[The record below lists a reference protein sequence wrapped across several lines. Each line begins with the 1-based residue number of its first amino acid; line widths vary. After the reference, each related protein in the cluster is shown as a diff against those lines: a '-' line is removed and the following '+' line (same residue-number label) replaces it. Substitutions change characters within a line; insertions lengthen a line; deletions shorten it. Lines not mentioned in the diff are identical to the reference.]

1 MGVILGNFCDCLVIM
16 LWSVWARLGRF
27 WDHVDELLG
36 TFGTDL
42 GPPPAIW
49 RSFCGHFES
58 ILGLFRII
66 SGLILDHLEGHLGVI
81 LESF

>member
-1 MGVILGNFCDCLVIM
+1 MTFC
-16 LWSVWARLGRF
+16 G
-27 WDHVDELLG
+27 HVAELLG

-42 GPPPAIW
+42 GPPPSIS
-49 RSFCGHFES
+49 RLFCGHFES